1 MAEHKK
7 RLMQYMQK
15 TKTGNG
21 LIFTGSLAK
30 VYIPLRYE
38 VHDLLGIENVI
49 RTLGIFQ
56 VEVKGEEVPYN
67 LLLPAILSMKPSAT
81 EQRKI
86 NDIEYLICSF
96 VAGDIFLES
105 MTIIKQNFVLS
116 KMFIE
121 FIRNG
126 NMPPWLTYDQMG
138 PIFDV
143 AQVMCG
149 ASLPVPHAI
158 LEMMV
163 SHCSRDPDK
172 LSVKYRYTNQKKQPV
187 FLGLRDTTNVR
198 DSTTS
203 RLVGSYVMDGINAS
217 IVNQSQQRSEVED
230 LLRQ

>member
-1 MAEHKK
+1 MPAHKK
-7 RLMQYMQK
+7 SLMQYMQK

-21 LIFTGSLAK
+21 LIFIGDLAK

-38 VHDLLGIENVI
+38 VHDLLVTGNVI

-56 VEVKGEEVPYN
+56 VSVQGETEPYN
-67 LLLPAILSMKPSAT
+67 LLLPSILSMKPSAT
-81 EQRKI
+81 VQKKI
-86 NDIEYLICSF
+86 DEIEYLICSF
-96 VAGDIFLES
+96 VKGDIFLES
-105 MTIIKQNFVLS
+105 MTVLKQNFVLS

-138 PIFDV
+138 TIFDI
-143 AQVMCG
+143 AQVTCG

-158 LEMMV
+158 LEMII

-172 LSVKYRYTNQKKQPV
+172 LSVKYRYTDQKKQPV